1 MVYRGV
7 RACALS
13 YFRNWEP
20 ARMEGERE
28 RERKKGVER
37 FGYIERVGYL
47 RDERFLTVRGLCRVR
62 RVRENCAITQEWKDI
77 Q

>member
-1 MVYRGV
+1 
-7 RACALS
+7 
-13 YFRNWEP
+13 
-20 ARMEGERE
+20 MEGERE

-47 RDERFLTVRGLCRVR
+47 RDERFLTVRGLFRVR